1 MPRDM
6 FGDVV
11 NPSVRVGTKQ
21 WYTVPLS
28 ILTHTL
34 GLGALIVIPLLAT
47 NALPT
52 PQSVMAFA
60 AVPPPP
66 PPPPPVEVAVNPAA
80 APIEAPKEIKPEPPP
95 RMTSVVRGIP
105 AGLPAANTTVMAP
118 PPPAAPVRVGGDI
131 KAPTKIKNANPVYPA
146 IARAARM
153 SGMVILEAVIDKE
166 GNVKDLKVVR
176 SAGVLDQAAMDAV
189 SQWKYTPTTLNG
201 QPVEVIMSVTVNF
214 TLN

>member
-60 AVPPPP
+60 AV